1 VKYLKLL
8 VISLLL
14 IFLRCNVLEKES
26 PVNLTHALNL
36 VDSVEVSGKTLYY
49 ITIYSNYPDY
59 KPVAAINEGISCV
72 DDVGR
77 FMEVLESEILLS
89 GNYSVLPIARG
100 MTEFLLYMCRDDGL
114 WYNFIDENGE
124 INTSHVNS
132 QADFGWWAT
141 RGIRGLTAAYF
152 IFKQFPEERDLL
164 DQIDKCLEITLKQ
177 MDTDLAIYPQ
187 KVTGE
192 FGLVPAWLIKSA
204 PDMNSELLLALCKL
218 QRSGDFDLLPAIK
231 QIAEGLIGFQYQ
243 NKGHPLNGM
252 YFCWHN
258 TWHAWG
264 ANQPTSLLKAY
275 KLTNDSTL
283 LNSVRIWADNFVPFL
298 VEHNLPNEITLQTD
312 GSYQLVE
319 LPQIAYGINAL
330 YSGIQTL
337 ADISGED
344 RYQRYAE
351 RVFRWFSGANLA
363 KEQMYWPKTGITFD
377 GINED
382 KIVNRNSG
390 AESTIEGLLAQQ
402 RNYYRKLSGKK

>member
-1 VKYLKLL
+1 MKYLKLL

>member
-1 VKYLKLL
+1 MKYLKLL

-124 INTSHVNS
+124 INTTHVNS
-132 QADFGWWAT
+132 RADFGWWAI

-164 DQIDKCLEITLKQ
+164 NQIDKCLEITLKQ

-204 PDMNSELLLALCKL
+204 PDVNSELLLALCKL

-264 ANQPTSLLKAY
+264 ANQPTSLLEAY

-283 LNSVRIWADNFVPFL
+283 LNSVRIWADSFVPFL

-344 RYQRYAE
+344 RYQRYAG
-351 RVFRWFSGANLA
+351 RIFRWFGGANLA

-382 KIVNRNSG
+382 KKVNRNSG

>member
-1 VKYLKLL
+1 MKYLKLL

-402 RNYYRKLSGKK
+402 RNYYRK

>member
-1 VKYLKLL
+1 MKYLKLL

-264 ANQPTSLLKAY
+264 ANQPTSLLEAY

>member
-1 VKYLKLL
+1 M